1 MATYLIFTKLGTES
15 YESPKQF
22 RELAEKVAAR
32 IRAECPAVQWKDSYA
47 VMGRFDVVDVVE
59 AASAGGVERGAV
71 VGAARGRCDVG
82 GGVGAAS
89 AADVERAAMIV
100 RAEAHATTETMHATP
115 WKEFLQG

>member
-22 RELAEKVAAR
+22 RELAERIAAR

-59 AASAGGVERGAV
+59 
-71 VGAARGRCDVG
+71 
-82 GGVGAAS
+82 AAS

-115 WKEFLQG
+115 WKEFLQGL